1 MSPACVLGCLNVQA
15 TIERHVADTRNFS
28 GVSQKHFFVSRLQI
42 LLRATMFPWPN
53 WETFRMPVACDNVA
67 RYMYPSLAW
76 LQFTLSDHAQNANIS
91 VRYHENTT
99 DIGHHNSLVF
109 LCIWLRRKP
118 KSYLILRSSI
128 LYYIEQFSQQLIR
141 LPDLKYLP
149 NLLITKNLG
158 AC

>member
-1 MSPACVLGCLNVQA
+1 MCPRVSKRASYNRATCSGYKKFFWCFPETFFCVSATNFVTCYNVSVAKLRNIQDACSMRQCCAL
-15 TIERHVADTRNFS
+15 H
-28 GVSQKHFFVSRLQI
+28 VSQF
-42 LLRATMFPWPN
+42 
-53 WETFRMPVACDNVA
+53 
-67 RYMYPSLAW
+67 SLASVYS
-76 LQFTLSDHAQNANIS
+76 FSDPAQNANIS

-109 LCIWLRRKP
+109 LRIWLRRKP
-118 KSYLILRSSI
+118 KFYLILRSSI

-141 LPDLKYLP
+141 LPDLKYLL